1 MSALQRNLPIILA
14 AVLSALL
21 HVFVLFPAIG
31 ILGLGSA
38 RDDDGLVRSGLDG
51 DEGDAADGS
60 DDAEELDRAK
70 LEEEI
75 RSRERA
81 ALARRAMQER
91 VERDRERPLEE
102 REEKV
107 HLGIDRSTAV
117 TMNWIGYDEYEEH
130 LAERAEF
137 EQAAFR
143 LQASSGSEGTASP
156 LLPPAEPAPTP
167 AASPN
172 PSELPLPAANAGASG
187 TPGATSIASAATAS
201 AEATTPAAT
210 PSSAPTEPS
219 ARRGDDA
226 ESARPLQPPE
236 MPAPPSGATSEGAP
250 IPEVAEEGVLG
261 PAPASTVERPTDRPE
276 PAEPS
281 TAPVEADPVRPAN
294 GIQPAPPVEDP
305 SRTDPNAP
313 PVEDPSVEDPLIRPD
328 PSKGDPLEPRDPAT
342 PGPDPKAIPRDAADP
357 TVEPSPVPGERRE
370 PEPSR
375 TDEPRT
381 AEDDATQG
389 ESTGEEGGGAP
400 ENATEGGGV
409 VAPQPVDGSAN
420 TSATPA
426 PAGARGESTA
436 KPGEVSDR
444 ESDATS
450 IIDVPAAMWRNGRPL
465 AAKGVVLKPVRPRF
479 TALDY
484 VDGIARNPIGELVLG
499 RDGIPQVARLIRS
512 TGNPRIDEAIRN
524 ALFKWRATGEALDKL
539 QPGQTVTI
547 RLRLVMLQD

>member
-1 MSALQRNLPIILA
+1 MSPLQRNLPIILA

-38 RDDDGLVRSGLDG
+38 RDGDGLVRSGFAG
-51 DEGDAADGS
+51 DEADASDGTEV
-60 DDAEELDRAK
+60 DEELDAAR

-75 RSRERA
+75 RNRERA

-91 VERDRERPLEE
+91 VERDRERPPEE

-172 PSELPLPAANAGASG
+172 PSELPLPAASAGASG
-187 TPGATSIASAATAS
+187 TPGATSIASAAAPAEPTA
-201 AEATTPAAT
+201 PGAT
-210 PSSAPTEPS
+210 PSSAPVEPGT
-219 ARRGDDA
+219 RRGDDA
-226 ESARPLQPPE
+226 EAARPLPPPE
-236 MPAPPSGATSEGAP
+236 MPAPPSGANSEGAP

-261 PAPASTVERPTDRPE
+261 PAPASTIERPSDRPE
-276 PAEPS
+276 PTEPS
-281 TAPVEADPVRPAN
+281 TAPVDADPVRPGD
-294 GIQPAPPVEDP
+294 GIRPAPPVEDP
-305 SRTDPNAP
+305 TRTDPNAP
-313 PVEDPSVEDPLIRPD
+313 PVEDPLVRPD
-328 PSKGDPLEPRDPAT
+328 PSNTDPLEPRDPAT
-342 PGPDPKAIPRDAADP
+342 PGSDPDATPRDAADP
-357 TVEPSPVPGERRE
+357 TIEPSPIPGERPESEPSTAEE
-370 PEPSR
+370 PEN
-375 TDEPRT
+375 
-381 AEDDATQG
+381 AQDDTTQG
-389 ESTGEEGGGAP
+389 EATGENGGGAP
-400 ENATEGGGV
+400 EDATAGGGIA
-409 VAPQPVDGSAN
+409 APQPVDGSA
-420 TSATPA
+420 SATAPPA